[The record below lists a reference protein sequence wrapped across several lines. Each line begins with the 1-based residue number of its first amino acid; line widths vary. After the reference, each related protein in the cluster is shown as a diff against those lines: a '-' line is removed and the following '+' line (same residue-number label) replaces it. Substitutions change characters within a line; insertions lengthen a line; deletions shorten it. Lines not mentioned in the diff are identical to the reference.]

1 MTQMTR
7 TILFLIVLGINFIA
21 YGQQDD
27 RISTIDYVQIL
38 NGNKAEAVYYYQ
50 NNWRALRKMALENDY
65 IDSYQILE
73 TPFTEEEPFQLMLI
87 TTYANKEQYDLR
99 EDHFGELI
107 KEIGAL
113 KLLNEKKP
121 GDFRK
126 TLFSKEKVRHWK

>member
-50 NNWRALRKMALENDY
+50 NNWRVLRKMALENDY
-65 IDSYQILE
+65 IDSFQILE

-87 TTYANKEQYDLR
+87 TTYANKKQYDLR

>member
-1 MTQMTR
+1 MTR
-7 TILFLIVLGINFIA
+7 TILILIFLSINSLA

-65 IDSYQILE
+65 IDSFQILE

>member
-7 TILFLIVLGINFIA
+7 TILILIVLGINFIA

-50 NNWRALRKMALENDY
+50 NNWRVLRKMALENDY
-65 IDSYQILE
+65 IDSFQILE

-87 TTYANKEQYDLR
+87 TTYANKKQYDLR

>member
-1 MTQMTR
+1 MTR

-65 IDSYQILE
+65 IDSFQILE